1 MRSQI
6 FVVILDGKFEWI
18 ENNLDDL
25 NVLSQLL
32 ILTKRKQNR
41 EYKHI

>member
-25 NVLSQLL
+25 KLL
-32 ILTKRKQNR
+32 ILTKGKQNR